1 MLAEVADKIPSMADL
16 WCLHAG
22 VAAVAWVLSWVSTR
36 RAALVILLPLA
47 AAWAG
52 LFIHAALLADGPL
65 RESIVA
71 ELGTLAALM
80 PIAAVLVGVLVAR
93 APVINR
99 SGFEVKLDTQQR
111 K

>member
-1 MLAEVADKIPSMADL
+1 M
-16 WCLHAG
+16 
-22 VAAVAWVLSWVSTR
+22 AWVLSWVSTR

-65 RESIVA
+65 RERIVA
-71 ELGTLAALM
+71 ELGTHHFANQALAALM

-99 SGFEVKLDTQQR
+99 SGFEVKLDTPQR